1 MLLKVPPSR
10 FIPPIHGGLSL
21 IPYGC
26 QPLKCE
32 VSKEYFAR
40 HLKVELCY
48 KDVVKRLFIA

>member
-1 MLLKVPPSR
+1 MWLKVPPSR

-40 HLKVELCY
+40 HLKVQLCY